1 MYRQGTLT
9 EKKKKKALRPVDV
22 CRSYTPLL
30 EFRIDTKGL
39 SANFEVCLIL
49 FPLNAV
55 GVFRVFFKCCSVVLN
70 LLRRV

>member
-9 EKKKKKALRPVDV
+9 EKKKALRPVDV

-39 SANFEVCLIL
+39 STNFEVCLIL

-55 GVFRVFFKCCSVVLN
+55 GVFRVFFFLN
-70 LLRRV
+70 VAMWF